1 MTSPQRPAA
10 SSPQNFSHPVK
21 APAVSIVYE
30 QGRSGDRAVLHAK
43 GCSHARA
50 RYSRGT
56 EYIVGIVDFDL
67 TRVLADDYFD
77 VAPCARKA
85 A

>member
-1 MTSPQRPAA
+1 MSK
-10 SSPQNFSHPVK
+10 NFSHTVK
-21 APAVSIVYE
+21 ASAVSLVWE
-30 QGRSGDRAVLHAK
+30 NGTSGDRSVLHAK
-43 GCSHARA
+43 GCSHVKA

-56 EYIVGIVDFDL
+56 EYIVGQVDFDL
-67 TRVLADDYFD
+67 ESVLADDYFD